1 MKVLLD
7 PLLTAGSYANRFAS
21 KMTAAAWG
29 TSSAVHLHRT
39 CIHTTRSSWN
49 DMTTLSCCLWQC
61 FSAYKSSA
69 DSFPSNI
76 ACVLWHSIK
85 EKYASNSLASV
96 DSAVAFYPSGCC
108 NSSMSLVIHWSLC
121 SSLPQLLGTVE
132 VHSTVYIAFVLPN
145 AQAEDQS
152 SSVII
157 FFIYSSGPL
166 VLPQHRA
173 VTNQLCWQ

>member
-1 MKVLLD
+1 MKIK
-7 PLLTAGSYANRFAS
+7 PLLTAGSCAYRCAS

-29 TSSAVHLHRT
+29 ISSALHLHRSCT
-39 CIHTTRSSWN
+39 HTTISSSWN
-49 DMTTLSCCLWQC
+49 DITTLSYCLWQF
-61 FSAYKSSA
+61 FSTYKSSK
-69 DSFPSNI
+69 DSFPSNT

-96 DSAVAFYPSGCC
+96 YSAVAFYPSGCC
-108 NSSMSLVIHWSLC
+108 NSSMSLVIYWSLC

-132 VHSTVYIAFVLPN
+132 VHSNVYIAFVLPN
-145 AQAEDQS
+145 VQAEDQS

-173 VTNQLCWQ
+173 VTSQLCWQ